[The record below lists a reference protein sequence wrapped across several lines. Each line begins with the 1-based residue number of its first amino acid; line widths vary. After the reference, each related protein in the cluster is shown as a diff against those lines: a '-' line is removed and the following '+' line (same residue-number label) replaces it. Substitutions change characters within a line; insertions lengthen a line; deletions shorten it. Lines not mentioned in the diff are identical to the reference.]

1 MLIYRDM
8 LCDNANIYV
17 YIGRGGS
24 MHLCT
29 SDNGRSYGSIMYN
42 IEMSTSFILVK
53 ICLLI
58 NNPH

>member
-1 MLIYRDM
+1 
-8 LCDNANIYV
+8 
-17 YIGRGGS
+17 

-42 IEMSTSFILVK
+42 IGMSTSFILVK